1 MRALVVG
8 GGVAGPATALAL
20 HRVGF
25 DVGGPGASTRPI
37 PVTPARS

>member
-20 HRVGF
+20 HRAGF
-25 DVGGPGASTRPI
+25 DVEVLERRAG
-37 PVTPARS
+37 RSR